1 MISNML
7 PNLWPTI
14 SAPLAEAKVRTIS
27 FGAGIQ
33 STTMLLMAAHG
44 EIGPMPDYAIFSD
57 TQDESEEIYEH
68 IRFLQT
74 PNVGLPFPILTVT
87 EGSIRDEILDAAK
100 GIRGAWGRPP
110 FFILNEDGS
119 TGMVRRQCTG
129 DYKIDPIEREI
140 RRILGLRKGQHWP
153 KKPVVESWIGISIDE
168 IGRLSPS
175 SHVAIH
181 NRHPLVE
188 IGFSRRAC
196 VKWLRAHGYPIPP
209 RSKCRI
215 CPYQSDAEWRRMRD
229 TQPDDWASAVEVEH
243 ALRSGQHINLKG
255 QLFLHRSCVAL
266 DQADIDPKPNDRQG
280 DWLAECTG
288 MCGL

>member
-1 MISNML
+1 MNEM

-14 SAPLAEAKVRTIS
+14 SAPLPNARIRTVS

-57 TQDESEEIYEH
+57 TQDESDEIYEH
-68 IRFLQT
+68 IEFLKG

-87 EGSIRDEILDAAK
+87 AGSIRDEIMDAAN

-119 TGMVRRQCTG
+119 IGMVRRQCTG

-140 RRILGLRKGQHWP
+140 RRLLGLRKGQHWP
-153 KKPVVESWIGISIDE
+153 KTPVVESWIGISTDE

-175 SHVAIH
+175 SHIAIH

-188 IGFSRRAC
+188 VGYSRRDC
-196 VKWLRAHGYPIPP
+196 VKWLRRNGYPIPP

-229 TQPDDWASAVEVEH
+229 TQPADWQSAIAVDR
-243 ALRSGQHINLKG
+243 ALRSGKHINLKG
-255 QLFLHRSCVAL
+255 LLFLHRSCVPL
-266 DQADIDPKPNDRQG
+266 EEADIDFNKHDRQG
-280 DWLAECTG
+280 DWLADCSG